1 MPSTDSFG
9 FPGVAVPRVFATL
22 LLFVELMGARVSA
35 QTTAPGQ
42 EFFEKGMNALVG
54 SGMSRSEVSAL
65 ENLRQSA
72 NLGYA
77 PAQVVL
83 GSLYQTGQIVVREAR
98 QALDW
103 YKKAADQGDPLAAWA
118 RREPDCFR

>member
-1 MPSTDSFG
+1 
-9 FPGVAVPRVFATL
+9 
-22 LLFVELMGARVSA
+22 MGARVSA